1 MADGA
6 LDSAV
11 SVPPEALDQLG
22 AAPAVAGEEQRH
34 PPQADAAPAGSVG
47 RLRGWVRGEAESVW
61 GVRPSLAE
69 VILVVPFAGT
79 LALALIRLA
88 PGFYDFLTKEDSIL
102 EWAQFAFFVLAAVG
116 AGLIARSLY
125 AAGKRGPA
133 LAYLVFALGVFF
145 VAGEEISWG
154 QRIFGWGTPGELHE
168 INAQDETTVH
178 NISAIEVGFRLSY
191 LTFGLYG
198 SVVAWIV
205 RRRVEN
211 WRRETVNLFVPPLFL
226 GGAFFVLFVHRLAY
240 FLGMRGYA
248 YYRAGEWAEFCLAFA
263 LAVFVYLSRRRL
275 RAQAVASPGR
285 S

>member
-1 MADGA
+1 MADGTVDA
-6 LDSAV
+6 AV
-11 SVPPEALDQLG
+11 PVASEALDQVG
-22 AAPAVAGEEQRH
+22 AGPLVAGEGQRSGAE
-34 PPQADAAPAGSVG
+34 PTSIVG
-47 RLRGWVRGEAESVW
+47 RLRSWVRAEAESVW

-79 LALALIRLA
+79 LALSLIKLA
-88 PGFYDFLTKEDSIL
+88 PGFYDFLTKEDSVL

-116 AGLIARSLY
+116 AGLIARSLH

-133 LAYLVFALGVFF
+133 VAYLLLALGVFF

-178 NISAIEVGFRLSY
+178 NISAIELMFRLGY

-211 WRRETVNLFVPPLFL
+211 WRRETVNLLVPPLFL
-226 GGAFFVLFVHRLAY
+226 GGAFFVLFGHRLAY
-240 FLGMRGYA
+240 FLGMRGYT
-248 YYRAGEWAEFCLAFA
+248 YYRSGEWAEFCLAFA
-263 LAVFVYLSRRRL
+263 LAAFVYLSWRRL
-275 RAQAVASPGR
+275 RAQEGASPGR
-285 S
+285 G